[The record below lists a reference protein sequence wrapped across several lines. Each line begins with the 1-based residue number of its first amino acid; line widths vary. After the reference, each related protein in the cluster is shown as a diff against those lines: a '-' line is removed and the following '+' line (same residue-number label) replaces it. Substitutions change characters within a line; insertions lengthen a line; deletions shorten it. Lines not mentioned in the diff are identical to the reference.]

1 MPRIATNDAMPAP
14 IFALSQNTRAQ
25 AAKNVQ
31 PNKIKYLLISILFS
45 WLIARASRFLVLAP
59 VVSGTSFFLSFSF
72 SPASPISGLFTRN
85 RSVRQFYESYCQTVL
100 YAMGLSPVISF
111 SAAEHRTFV
120 LAQPDIIP
128 K

>member
-31 PNKIKYLLISILFS
+31 PNKIKYFISILFS

-111 SAAEHRTFV
+111 SAAVHRTFV
-120 LAQPDIIP
+120 LVRPD
-128 K
+128 KLLK